1 MEIRRML
8 CVALLLPLYCYADLS
23 ISGEYD
29 ADSAPPAAHIEK
41 QPENGSSIRVDKSGL
56 RVDGEAVNNEPAA
69 YHERNANSS
78 RADTDADET
87 EEPEQDIVGWN
98 MDEAALKRLEI
109 LNQLV
114 LQELM
119 QSHTAPVL
127 QELQPVI
134 PKEKAVSGSLKQEK
148 GGDSDVLQK
157 LSGNPLISVFAVLV
171 YAGMVFLWFRLMW
184 RLLGKWGR
192 KRRLV
197 AAPCKTD
204 DKTDVLKY
212 SRLK

>member
-1 MEIRRML
+1 MEIRRVL
-8 CVALLLPLYCYADLS
+8 CVALLLPLCCYADLS

-29 ADSAPPAAHIEK
+29 ADSAPPVAHIEK
-41 QPENGSSIRVDKSGL
+41 QPENESSIRVEKSGL

-69 YHERNANSS
+69 YHGHNDNLSH
-78 RADTDADET
+78 ADADADEA

-98 MDEAALKRLEI
+98 MDAAALKRVEI

-119 QSHTAPVL
+119 QSRTAPVL

-134 PKEKAVSGSLKQEK
+134 PTEKTVSGSLKQDK

-157 LSGNPLISVFAVLV
+157 LSGNPLISVFVVLV
-171 YAGMVFLWFRLMW
+171 YAGMMFLWFRLMW

-192 KRRLV
+192 KRGSA

-204 DKTDVLKY
+204 DKTAVLK
-212 SRLK
+212 